1 MPSSHA
7 FAVFI
12 PAALVL
18 LAIPGPAVL
27 YIVATSVDGGRRNGL
42 VSVAGIHLGS
52 LVHIAAAVAGLS
64 ALIVSS
70 AIAFSAVKYVGAAYL
85 VYVGIRKL
93 LGKDEP
99 LEDVEQAPRSAR
111 RIFGQGVVV
120 NVLNPKTAL
129 FFLAFMP
136 QFVDPDRPVWTQTI
150 VLGLCWIALGL
161 LSDGAY
167 ALAGGTIGGV
177 LRRRRKA
184 VRYASGGSSSAW
196 AQSLQRVELGR
207 ARVRLPERLGPHVR
221 IAHARQA
228 APGSSSRQHL
238 FPGLAFSGIGFMGID
253 FAAGISFA
261 GGVSI
266 FDMCDI
272 PGIEPVPGIVSPGS
286 APGVARS
293 STPSTARTPVVPYSA
308 TRRHGTSFSSAIRPA
323 TTAIHTR
330 LITPSAKSEAISA
343 QQHPTHQAPWRVPI
357 RSAPPARRARS
368 RAGSRAGS
376 GTCRGRRP

>member
-12 PAALVL
+12 PAALIL
-18 LAIPGPAVL
+18 LAMPGPAVL

-99 LEDVEQAPRSAR
+99 IAMERPPKSTR
-111 RIFGQGVVV
+111 RVFGQGVAV

-136 QFVDPDRPVWTQTI
+136 QFVDPDQPVWTQTI
-150 VLGLCWIALGL
+150 VLGLCWVALGV

-184 VRYASGGSSSAW
+184 VRYASGATFVG
-196 AQSLQRVELGR
+196 LG
-207 ARVRLPERLGPHVR
+207 AV
-221 IAHARQA
+221 A
-228 APGSSSRQHL
+228 A
-238 FPGLAFSGIGFMGID
+238 
-253 FAAGISFA
+253 
-261 GGVSI
+261 
-266 FDMCDI
+266 
-272 PGIEPVPGIVSPGS
+272 
-286 APGVARS
+286 
-293 STPSTARTPVVPYSA
+293 
-308 TRRHGTSFSSAIRPA
+308 TS
-323 TTAIHTR
+323 
-330 LITPSAKSEAISA
+330 
-343 QQHPTHQAPWRVPI
+343 
-357 RSAPPARRARS
+357 
-368 RAGSRAGS
+368 
-376 GTCRGRRP
+376 